1 MAIISL
7 PALIIL
13 GIIVPIIAIR
23 EGDYIWGIIGMI
35 IFGGMCSWLTG
46 YSLFWKVVID
56 HEKVEYHSLFFGSTL
71 LEKDI
76 QCIQG
81 EKYMEKYRKK
91 DVEEEI

>member
-1 MAIISL
+1 
-7 PALIIL
+7 
-13 GIIVPIIAIR
+13 
-23 EGDYIWGIIGMI
+23 MI
-35 IFGGMCSWLTG
+35 TV
-46 YSLFWKVVID
+46 YHNRKKLFEV
-56 HEKVEYHSLFFGSTL
+56 YHASENIEFFGSTL